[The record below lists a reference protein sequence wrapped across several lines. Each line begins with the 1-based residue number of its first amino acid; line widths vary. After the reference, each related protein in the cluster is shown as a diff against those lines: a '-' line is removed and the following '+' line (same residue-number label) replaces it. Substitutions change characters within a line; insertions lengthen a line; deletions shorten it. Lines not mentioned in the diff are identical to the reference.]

1 MIFQRINRTN
11 PEKIFLVAYNSYA
24 TASLTNGQ
32 AVCWDYATDA
42 NGVSVT
48 MPPAIAVN
56 GGFAF
61 AGIVSETIAAGAYG
75 LIQVYGYHSAIRARA
90 SSTSGSGATKAIA
103 KGTPLRMSQ
112 QSSTASLAATAFCLE
127 ACQTKST
134 TILLQ
139 PGAFAFAANAL
150 WTTAAI
156 AGFIKAL

>member
-11 PEKIFLVAYNSYA
+11 PEKIFLVVYNSYA

-32 AVCWDYATDA
+32 AVIWDYVTDA

-48 MPPAIAVN
+48 MPAPPAV
-56 GGFAF
+56 GGGVCF
-61 AGIVSETIAAGAYG
+61 AGIVTETIAAGAYG

-103 KGTPLRMSQ
+103 KGTPLRLSQ
-112 QSSTASLAATAFCLE
+112 GITTASLAATAFCLE
-127 ACQTKST
+127 AASTKST
-134 TILLQ
+134 TILQQ
-139 PGAFAFAANAL
+139 PAGFAFVANAA